1 MFTGATSGGRCKVD
15 EIVRRTEEKRCEL
28 ARDFLAIFGNGEDA
42 ILAATMLVMALAS
55 PISEED
61 RPRYL
66 GALERLPTGSAAKP
80 RLELVSPDSAGTTRH
95 WRVMFADHHVE
106 YQSLRHFPTKVEA
119 DDYASDFLVRLRGEI
134 NRP

>member
-1 MFTGATSGGRCKVD
+1 MN
-15 EIVRRTEEKRCEL
+15 EIFRRREERRCEL

-66 GALERLPTGSAAKP
+66 AALERLPKGSAAKP
-80 RLELVSPDSAGTTRH
+80 RVSLVSPGSNGTARDWSVT
-95 WRVMFADHHVE
+95 FADHHVE
-106 YQSLRHFPTKVEA
+106 YRSLRHFPTKAAA
-119 DDYASDFLVRLRGEI
+119 DDYAADFLVRLRGEI
-134 NRP
+134 NRL

>member
-28 ARDFLAIFGNGEDA
+28 ARDFPAIFGKGEDA

-80 RLELVSPDSAGTTRH
+80 RVSLVSPGSNGTARDWSVT
-95 WRVMFADHHVE
+95 F
-106 YQSLRHFPTKVEA
+106 
-119 DDYASDFLVRLRGEI
+119 
-134 NRP
+134 